1 MTLKFVNPILLEL
14 LFNPILNALNRKKER
29 YKLFTLSIQVNA
41 SKYSMS
47 FEYEFLDW
55 GVRISDLIIH
65 ILWKTTLFL
74 LNCRSEIGAVL

>member
-47 FEYEFLDW
+47 FEYEFLD
-55 GVRISDLIIH
+55 
-65 ILWKTTLFL
+65 
-74 LNCRSEIGAVL
+74 